1 MIDENRVIWN
11 SIGANLLYKNLA
23 FGKIILFKKW
33 FKQRVANYKPASI
46 GMEEAKRIFADKNE
60 A

>member
-33 FKQRVANYKPASI
+33 FKFLNK
-46 GMEEAKRIFADKNE
+46 
-60 A
+60 